1 MNAIMEQAAERR
13 EELAQIP
20 IDIPDAVPKRIWR
33 KKKLYGKANARAL
46 TAAELATIERSEQVK
61 RGKTRATTPLQ
72 EDEDKGYLIPDTPPS
87 THRAPQLAGESQGG
101 TSITITRLA
110 PRIAI
115 PSPPPPPPAPSISL
129 SPDPVS
135 LPASTAPPR
144 LPQEGTEIEGKRKR
158 KYTKAYEL
166 GREQGLLT
174 SLGHSQHQD

>member
-33 KKKLYGKANARAL
+33 KKKPHSKANARAL
-46 TAAELATIERSEQVK
+46 TTAELATIERSEQVK

-110 PRIAI
+110 SRIAI
-115 PSPPPPPPAPSISL
+115 PSPPPPTPSISP

-144 LPQEGTEIEGKRKR
+144 LQQERTEIEGKGKRKR